1 MDKFIILNPDYHFKN
16 DIDRIVLY
24 SSKKVQNYSS
34 SDWISYIH
42 PVQAFILDVFSKEDS
57 LSRQY
62 EKISSYI
69 NLPITAIESLV
80 RPFIENETPVYTEF
94 KGQKILFPKN
104 VLVAKNK
111 IDFNKNVHRI
121 PCNFNCESVN
131 LVPDRIH
138 KAPQTLLFMLTNKCI
153 TNCKYCYAD
162 RKTKYFPLK
171 TDKILNIIEESA
183 KLGMTYIDVI
193 GGEIFCRQDWNVILK
208 KMMDLDLS
216 PNYIS
221 TKVPI
226 LEKDIKLLRDTG
238 YNNVVQISLD
248 SLNEQ
253 ILKDTI
259 GCNLDYVKRMKHTI
273 DLLCQYGFMVQI
285 DTILT
290 RQNTSETF
298 IKELFNYIKIIP
310 NLIYWE
316 IRVPEVSIYT
326 PIQFKEIQASK
337 KQINDIGEYIKSVI
351 IPQAKFKIYYSD
363 EAIREEF
370 YNGKITDECFKG
382 GMCGILQNRLFVL
395 PDGKVSVCEQL
406 YWDPQFIIGDL
417 TQQPISEVWNSSKAL
432 KLFNMKKNM
441 FRSKSI
447 CFNCKSLKSC
457 NMKHRRCFVKI
468 IKAYG
473 IENWDYPDPR
483 CIYAPEIHSDL
494 LYR

>member
-1 MDKFIILNPDYHFKN
+1 MLKIYWAQPINIGSKMDKFIILNPDYHFKN
-16 DIDRIVLY
+16 DIDRIVLQ

-208 KMMDLDLS
+208 K
-216 PNYIS
+216 
-221 TKVPI
+221 
-226 LEKDIKLLRDTG
+226 
-238 YNNVVQISLD
+238 
-248 SLNEQ
+248 
-253 ILKDTI
+253 
-259 GCNLDYVKRMKHTI
+259 
-273 DLLCQYGFMVQI
+273 
-285 DTILT
+285 
-290 RQNTSETF
+290 
-298 IKELFNYIKIIP
+298 
-310 NLIYWE
+310 
-316 IRVPEVSIYT
+316 
-326 PIQFKEIQASK
+326 
-337 KQINDIGEYIKSVI
+337 
-351 IPQAKFKIYYSD
+351 
-363 EAIREEF
+363 
-370 YNGKITDECFKG
+370 
-382 GMCGILQNRLFVL
+382 
-395 PDGKVSVCEQL
+395 
-406 YWDPQFIIGDL
+406 
-417 TQQPISEVWNSSKAL
+417 
-432 KLFNMKKNM
+432 
-441 FRSKSI
+441 
-447 CFNCKSLKSC
+447 
-457 NMKHRRCFVKI
+457 
-468 IKAYG
+468 
-473 IENWDYPDPR
+473 
-483 CIYAPEIHSDL
+483 
-494 LYR
+494 

>member
-1 MDKFIILNPDYHFKN
+1 
-16 DIDRIVLY
+16 
-24 SSKKVQNYSS
+24 
-34 SDWISYIH
+34 
-42 PVQAFILDVFSKEDS
+42 
-57 LSRQY
+57 
-62 EKISSYI
+62 
-69 NLPITAIESLV
+69 
-80 RPFIENETPVYTEF
+80 
-94 KGQKILFPKN
+94 
-104 VLVAKNK
+104 
-111 IDFNKNVHRI
+111 
-121 PCNFNCESVN
+121 
-131 LVPDRIH
+131 
-138 KAPQTLLFMLTNKCI
+138 
-153 TNCKYCYAD
+153 
-162 RKTKYFPLK
+162 
-171 TDKILNIIEESA
+171 
-183 KLGMTYIDVI
+183 
-193 GGEIFCRQDWNVILK
+193 
-208 KMMDLDLS
+208 
-216 PNYIS
+216 
-221 TKVPI
+221 
-226 LEKDIKLLRDTG
+226 
-238 YNNVVQISLD
+238 
-248 SLNEQ
+248 
-253 ILKDTI
+253 
-259 GCNLDYVKRMKHTI
+259 
-273 DLLCQYGFMVQI
+273 MVQI

-417 TQQPISEVWNSSKAL
+417 TQQTISEVWNSSKAL